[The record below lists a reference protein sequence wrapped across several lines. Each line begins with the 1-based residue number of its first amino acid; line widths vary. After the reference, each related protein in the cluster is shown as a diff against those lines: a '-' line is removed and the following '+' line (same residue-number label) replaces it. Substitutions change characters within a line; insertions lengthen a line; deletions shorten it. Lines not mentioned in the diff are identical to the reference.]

1 MKTSYRI
8 ISRWYDGTR
17 KESERIMKLILAS
30 GSPRRRELL
39 GMTGLKFDVVT
50 RDTDETVK
58 EGIDPAVAALELSA
72 RKALAVSE
80 LPQCGGCVVI
90 GADTV
95 VSLDGK
101 PFGKPKDE
109 EDAFRMLSALSDRTH
124 TVYTG
129 VAIVNSDRSVV
140 RFVESTEVH
149 FFPLTERQIRDYLA
163 TGEYADKAG
172 GYAIQ
177 GGGAVFVSG
186 IIGDYYNVMGL
197 PIGRLMQEMQR
208 IH

>member
-1 MKTSYRI
+1 
-8 ISRWYDGTR
+8 
-17 KESERIMKLILAS
+17 MKLILAS

-80 LPQCGGCVVI
+80 LPRCGGCVVI

>member
-1 MKTSYRI
+1 
-8 ISRWYDGTR
+8 
-17 KESERIMKLILAS
+17 MKLILAS

-39 GMTGLKFDVVT
+39 EMTGLKFEIVT
-50 RDTDETVK
+50 SATDETVP
-58 EGIDPAVAALELSA
+58 EGLDPMLAALELCE
-72 RKALAVSE
+72 RKARAVAE
-80 LPQCGGCVVI
+80 LPQCRGCVVI
-90 GADTV
+90 GADTI

-101 PFGKPKDE
+101 KFGKPKDAQ
-109 EDAFRMLSALSDRTH
+109 DARRMLSALSDRTH

-129 VAIVNSDRSVV
+129 VAIVNSDRTVS
-140 RFVESTEVH
+140 RFVESTDVH
-149 FFPLTERQIRDYLA
+149 FYPLSERQIDDYIA

-177 GGGAVFVSG
+177 GGGAVFISG

-197 PIGRLMQEMQR
+197 PIARLMQEIQK

>member
-1 MKTSYRI
+1 
-8 ISRWYDGTR
+8 
-17 KESERIMKLILAS
+17 MKLILAS

-39 GMTGLKFDVVT
+39 EMTGLRFEVVT
-50 RDTDETVK
+50 RDTDETVE
-58 EGIDPAVAALELSA
+58 EGLDPAVTALELAA

-80 LPQCGGCVVI
+80 LPRCRGCVVI

-95 VSLDGK
+95 VSVDGK
-101 PFGKPKDE
+101 PFGKPRDA

-129 VAIVNSDRSVV
+129 VAIVNSDLSLDQ
-140 RFVESTEVH
+140 FVESTEVH
-149 FFPLTERQIRDYLA
+149 FFPLSEKQIRDYLA

-177 GGGAVFVSG
+177 GLFGKHIKG
-186 IIGDYYNVMGL
+186 IKGDYYNRVGFPL
-197 PIGRLMQEMQR
+197 NAFYNYCKNKGYL
-208 IH
+208 